1 METVAQNIWSK
12 SKLLIKGLMI
22 GLLVLLLLIPNFY
35 VQNLI
40 QERETRQKEAIAE
53 VSSKWAGRQNITGP
67 IVVIPYW
74 QESGD
79 TIKKVRTKHF
89 ASFLPVELNINSVVS
104 PQEKHRGIY
113 KVMLYTSKN
122 DISATFNEFNFQKL
136 NIPLQNILWEEAFI
150 KMYVSD
156 TKGLNEELMVKW
168 NNRLVQ
174 LAPQT
179 GADDAANGGLSAP
192 LNLTSAEDFRN
203 VKVSATVELSGSE
216 QLLFTPIGKTTIA
229 KLQSTWP
236 HPSFTGNILP
246 QNSNLKDNGFTAT
259 WKSLAH
265 KRNFPQQW
273 KDRAYVVD
281 DQDGRMADYATATA
295 TTAVSGIN
303 ISNAAFGADL
313 FVPVSGYQKTMRSIK
328 YAILC
333 ILLTFAAFFIIE
345 TTQNKSV
352 HPFQYGL
359 IGLALILFYTLL
371 LSFSEYVG
379 FNVSYVIASIATI
392 GLIAWF
398 VKGILTSNKL
408 TTLLTMVLLLMY
420 TYIFTILQ
428 LQDYALLLGSVGLF
442 ITLGVIMSF
451 TRKMQ
456 W

>member
-12 SKLLIKGLMI
+12 SKLLIKGLII
-22 GLLVLLLLIPNFY
+22 GLLVLLLLIPTFY

-40 QERETRQKEAIAE
+40 QEREARQKEAIAE
-53 VSSKWAGRQNITGP
+53 VSSKWASRQNITGP
-67 IVVIPYW
+67 VVVIPYW
-74 QESGD
+74 EETGD
-79 TIKKVRTKHF
+79 TTKKVRTKHF
-89 ASFLPVELNINSVVS
+89 ASFLPDNLNVSSVVS

-122 DISATFNEFNFQKL
+122 DISASFKEINPQKL
-136 NIPLQNILWEEAFI
+136 NIPKENFLWNEAFI

-156 TKGLNEELMVKW
+156 TKGLNEELIVKW
-168 NNRLVQ
+168 NNRPVT

-179 GADDAANGGLSAP
+179 EADVAASGGLSAP
-192 LNLTSAEDFRN
+192 LNLTSAEDFKN
-203 VKVSATVELSGSE
+203 VKVSASVDLSGSE
-216 QLLFTPIGKTTIA
+216 QLLFTPVGKTTTVN
-229 KLQSTWP
+229 LQSTWP

-246 QNSNLKDNGFTAT
+246 QTSNIRNNGFSAT

-273 KDRAYVVD
+273 KDRAYLVD
-281 DQDGRMADYATATA
+281 DHDLRKGNYATT
-295 TTAVSGIN
+295 TTAEYNGADITT
-303 ISNAAFGADL
+303 AAFGTDL

-328 YAILC
+328 YAVLC

-345 TTQNKSV
+345 TTQKKSV

-379 FNVSYVIASIATI
+379 FNVSYIIASIATI

-398 VKGILTSNKL
+398 VKGILTSAKL
-408 TTLLTMVLLLMY
+408 TSVLAIVLLLMY

-451 TRKMQ
+451 TKRMQ

>member
-1 METVAQNIWSK
+1 MESVAQNIWSK
-12 SKLLIKGLMI
+12 SKLLIKGLII
-22 GLLVLLLLIPNFY
+22 GLLVLLLLIPTFY

-40 QERETRQKEAIAE
+40 KEREARQKEAIAE
-53 VSSKWAGRQNITGP
+53 VSSKWATRQNITGP
-67 IVVIPYW
+67 VVVIPYW
-74 QESGD
+74 QETGD
-79 TIKKVRTKHF
+79 TAKKVRTKHF
-89 ASFLPVELNINSVVS
+89 ASFLPDDLNIRSVVT

-113 KVMLYTSKN
+113 KVMLYTSKSDITASFN
-122 DISATFNEFNFQKL
+122 DIIPQKL
-136 NIPLQNILWEEAFI
+136 NIPQEDMLWNEAFV

-156 TKGLNEELMVKW
+156 TKGLNEELIVKW
-168 NNRLVQ
+168 NNRPVMLS
-174 LAPQT
+174 PQT
-179 GADDAANGGLSAP
+179 GTYEPGTGGLSAP
-192 LNLTSAEDFRN
+192 LNLTSAEDFKN
-203 VKVSATVELSGSE
+203 IKVSASIDLSGSE
-216 QLLFTPIGKTTIA
+216 QILFTPVGKTTTVD
-229 KLQSTWP
+229 LQSSWP

-246 QNSNLKDNGFTAT
+246 QGSDLKSNGFNAT

-273 KDRAYVVD
+273 KDGAYLVD
-281 DQDGRMADYATATA
+281 DRDLQRGNYTTTANADYNGIDITA
-295 TTAVSGIN
+295 
-303 ISNAAFGADL
+303 AAFGADL

-345 TTQNKSV
+345 TTQKKSV

-371 LSFSEYVG
+371 LSFSEYIG
-379 FNVSYVIASIATI
+379 FNISYIIASVATI

-398 VKGILTSNKL
+398 VKGILTSSKL
-408 TTLLTMVLLLMY
+408 TVMLAMVLLLMY

>member
-1 METVAQNIWSK
+1 METVAQTIWSR
-12 SKLLIKGLMI
+12 SKLLVKGFII
-22 GLLVLLLLIPNFY
+22 GMLVLLLLIPTYY

-40 QERETRQKEAIAE
+40 QEREARQKEAITE

-67 IVVIPYW
+67 VIVIPYW
-74 QESGD
+74 EVVGD
-79 TIKKVRTKHF
+79 STKKVRTKHF
-89 ASFLPVELNINSVVS
+89 ATFLPDELNIRSVVS

-122 DISATFNEFNFQKL
+122 DVSASFGEINPLRL
-136 NIPLQNILWEEAFI
+136 NLPQENMLWNEAFI

-156 TKGLNEELMVKW
+156 TKGLNEELVVKW
-168 NNRLVQ
+168 NKRPVT
-174 LAPQT
+174 LAPQRGDEVT
-179 GADDAANGGLSAP
+179 AGGLSAP
-192 LNLTSAEDFRN
+192 LNLTNAEDFKN
-203 VKVSATVELSGSE
+203 IQVSASVDLSGSE
-216 QLLFTPIGKTTIA
+216 QLLFTPVGKTTTV
-229 KLQSTWP
+229 KLQSSWP

-246 QNSNLKDNGFTAT
+246 QTSDIKGSGFNAT

-273 KDRAYVVD
+273 KDGAYLVD
-281 DQDGRMADYATATA
+281 DHDLRRIDYATATVPA
-295 TTAVSGIN
+295 YNGSDITAS
-303 ISNAAFGADL
+303 AFGTDL
-313 FVPVSGYQKTMRSIK
+313 FVPVNGYQKTMRSIK
-328 YAILC
+328 YAVLC
-333 ILLTFAAFFIIE
+333 ILLTFAAFFLIE
-345 TTQNKSV
+345 TTQKKSV

-379 FNVSYVIASIATI
+379 FNISYIIASIATI
-392 GLIAWF
+392 GLVAWF
-398 VKGILTSNKL
+398 VKGILTSSKL
-408 TTLLTMVLLLMY
+408 TTLLAMVLLLMY
-420 TYIFTILQ
+420 TYIFTLLQ